1 MKKMF
6 SLLLLASVL
15 TLSSTSVYAQ
25 KTEEVKTDATQQQ
38 EVEKTEVPTKEE
50 MKKQF
55 EQRLN
60 LSDKQKE
67 KAKAIHNQGREEMKP
82 IMIQIQQKHKEI
94 EMVKLSRMAEKMQQ
108 EKIAQLTTEIQA
120 LEKQA
125 HEIRKKNSKEFERI
139 LNKKQKAELE
149 TMKAEGRARF
159 EKYHKARTPF
169 QGLGTPNMFLK
180 PLLPPPAQKEGLWK

>member
-1 MKKMF
+1 MFEKLLQDLQAVLKEMAEMLNVKKG
-6 SLLLLASVL
+6 L
-15 TLSSTSVYAQ
+15 Q
-25 KTEEVKTDATQQQ
+25 EEINRLEQ
-38 EVEKTEVPTKEE
+38 ENAGLKEE
-50 MKKQF
+50 INKHVCETPKCDHTDY
-55 EQRLN
+55 EQ
-60 LSDKQKE
+60 
-67 KAKAIHNQGREEMKP
+67 
-82 IMIQIQQKHKEI
+82 
-94 EMVKLSRMAEKMQQ
+94 
-108 EKIAQLTTEIQA
+108 KIAQLTEQVETMQKEISSLEEEKANHVCPDHAEEIQA

-180 PLLPPPAQKEGLWK
+180 PLLPPPPQKEGLWK